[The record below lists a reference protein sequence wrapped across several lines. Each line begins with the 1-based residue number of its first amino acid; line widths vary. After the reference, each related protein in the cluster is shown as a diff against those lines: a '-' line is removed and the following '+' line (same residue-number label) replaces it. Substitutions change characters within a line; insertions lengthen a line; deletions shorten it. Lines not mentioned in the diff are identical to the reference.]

1 MTFINDDE
9 TLGIYIEESKEH
21 LETIETDLLEIERQ
35 GEDIDEELVNRVFR
49 AAHSMKGGASF
60 LGLET
65 IKELSHK
72 IENVLQMIRSFQLVP
87 NQQIVNIVLAAFDGL
102 RNLLDIPAESNDVD
116 ISEHVNALE
125 QIVEGTLN
133 EDEKQSFNDETEI
146 KHPDLSTVFVI
157 KEYDLIQARKGG
169 KNIYIAIFDLIGDI
183 ERKTKTPLDAIK
195 IFEDIGIILDIKIDI
210 LSVGDLDSENSGK
223 QLPMHVLFTSIIESD
238 LMGMLLGIDDH
249 KILIISDE
257 MLVTSD
263 EPSPDNSLSD
273 KLMQPAAPMEEPV
286 VPENTEKN
294 QPAEVPKSQP
304 QKESSPKQN
313 SPQNKTK
320 AKPSEK
326 KAESLRVSVSIL
338 EQLMNRASELVLARN
353 QLLQSVSSWDKQALT
368 NAGQR
373 IDLVTS
379 ELQETIMLTRMQ
391 PVGIIFNKFPRIVRD
406 LAQNLGKKIELE
418 MEGKDVELD
427 KTLIEGLGDPL
438 THLVRNSIDH
448 GIETPNI
455 RQSKG
460 KTKTGK
466 INLKAFYESGQVV
479 IEISDDGN
487 GMDPAVFAEKAISKG
502 LLTTEQVQ
510 GMSDKEKLDLIMLP
524 GFSTAEAVTDISG
537 RGVGMDVVKTNL
549 DEMGGK
555 IELNTEL
562 GKGSTTRIKLPLT
575 LAIIPSLLVSSSG
588 ERFAFPQVNISELIR
603 IPAAEVREKVEKIG
617 EADVLLLRGEL
628 IPLLQL
634 NNILELDRT
643 YYDFKQGLFIDE
655 RRDGLVDSRLE
666 SKKGFKNSRE
676 VVIGEPIDADQFAES
691 GELVERRSRRES
703 DVIIVVLNEGTFK
716 YGLVVNEVFD
726 TVEIVVK
733 PLGRHFKK
741 TQVYSGATI
750 MGDGHV
756 ALILDVPGIA
766 QKAELRAIIDS
777 GKVQEAQ
784 EDDKNR
790 LEEGASRQVLLMFNN
805 GRDERCAVS
814 LHQVLRVEKIQ
825 SSDIEI
831 HGGKK
836 VIQYRGGN
844 LPVYALEEVANV
856 EMLEERDDLIVII
869 FSVAGHE
876 VGLLA
881 VQPLDVSEVDIV
893 LDENT
898 LRQPGISGS
907 TIIEDAT
914 VLMIDIFEI
923 IKTLNPQWFDDRSP
937 VTKIATPESRE
948 ADAENNAYRILLV
961 EDSRFFRDQVRSF
974 IENEGYEVVEA
985 EDGQVALDYLNQ
997 NSDKISLVV
1006 TDLEMPNMDG
1016 FELTKHIKTD
1026 DRFSHLPVIALTS
1039 LAGDENLE
1047 KGSAV
1052 GIDDYQI
1059 KMDKEQLLS
1068 GIFKY
1073 LNEKNK

>member
-60 LGLET
+60 LGLDT

-72 IENVLQMIRSFQLVP
+72 IENVLQMIRSFQLAP

-102 RNLLDIPAESNDVD
+102 GNLLDQPAESNNVD
-116 ISEHVNALE
+116 ISQHVNALE
-125 QIVEGTLN
+125 KIVTGTLD
-133 EDEKQSFNDETEI
+133 EDEKKSLHDETEI
-146 KHPDLSTVFVI
+146 KHPDLQTIFFL
-157 KEYDLIQARKGG
+157 KEYDLIQAKKGG

-183 ERKTKTPLDAIK
+183 ERKTKTPLGAIK
-195 IFEDIGIILDIKIDI
+195 IFEDIGIILDIKVDI
-210 LSVGDLDSENSGK
+210 LSVGDLDSDDFGK

-238 LMGMLLGIDDH
+238 LIGTLLGVDDQN
-249 KILIISDE
+249 ILTISDE
-257 MLVTSD
+257 MTTKSED
-263 EPSPDNSLSD
+263 EPQQHSLSD
-273 KLMQPAAPMEEPV
+273 KLMESAPAMEDPVIPEKVENNEYAEPKATEPKVASAP
-286 VPENTEKN
+286 K
-294 QPAEVPKSQP
+294 PK
-304 QKESSPKQN
+304 
-313 SPQNKTK
+313 SPQNSTK
-320 AKPSEK
+320 AKFSEIK
-326 KAESLRVSVSIL
+326 TESLRVSVSIL
-338 EQLMNRASELVLARN
+338 DQLMNRASELVLARN
-353 QLLQSVSSWDKQALT
+353 QLLQALSSWDKQALT

-379 ELQETIMLTRMQ
+379 ELQETTMLTRMQ
-391 PVGIIFNKFPRIVRD
+391 PIGIIFNKFPRIVRD

-427 KTLIEGLGDPL
+427 KTIIEGLGDPL

-448 GIETPNI
+448 GVEMPDI

-460 KTKTGK
+460 KNNTGK
-466 INLKAFYESGQVV
+466 INLKAYYESGQVV

-487 GMDPAVFAEKAISKG
+487 GIDSTFISEKAISKG
-502 LLTTEQVQ
+502 LLTAEQVQ
-510 GMSDKEKLDLIMLP
+510 GMSEKEKLELIMLP
-524 GFSTAEAVTDISG
+524 GFSTAEEVTDISG

-549 DEMGGK
+549 DNMGGK
-555 IELNTEL
+555 IELLSEM
-562 GKGSTTRIKLPLT
+562 GKGTITRIKLPLT
-575 LAIIPSLLVSSSG
+575 LAIIPSLLVSSSD
-588 ERFAFPQVNISELIR
+588 ERFAFPQVNISELLR
-603 IPAAEVREKVEKIG
+603 IPANEVREKIEKIG
-617 EADVLLLRGEL
+617 DADVLLLRGEL

-634 NNILELDRT
+634 NNILDLKKT
-643 YYDFKQGLFIDE
+643 YYDVKEGVITED
-655 RRDGLVDSRLE
+655 RRDGIVDSRLDGKV
-666 SKKGFKNSRE
+666 SLNSTRQ
-676 VVIGEPIDADQFAES
+676 VVLGEEINADQYADT
-691 GELVERRSRRES
+691 GQLVERRSRRES

-716 YGLVVNEVFD
+716 YGLVVDEVFD

-733 PLGRHFKK
+733 PLGRHFNK

-766 QKAELRAIIDS
+766 QKVELRAIVDS
-777 GKVQEAQ
+777 GRSHEAS
-784 EDDKNR
+784 EDEKSG
-790 LEEGASRQVLLMFNN
+790 LEHGVSRQVLLMFNN
-805 GRDERCAVS
+805 GTDERCGVS
-814 LHQVLRVEKIQ
+814 LHQVLRVEKIHA
-825 SSDIEI
+825 SDIEI

-869 FSVAGHE
+869 FSVSGHE

-881 VQPLDVSEVDIV
+881 VQPLDVREVNIL

-898 LRQPGISGS
+898 LRQTGISGS
-907 TIIEDAT
+907 TIIDEET

-923 IKTLNPQWFDDRSP
+923 IQFLNPQWFDDRPP
-937 VTKIATPESRE
+937 VKKLGKQEEIEQIEKSDNTP
-948 ADAENNAYRILLV
+948 RILLV

-985 EDGQVALDYLNQ
+985 EDGQIALDYLDQ
-997 NSDKISLVV
+997 NPDTISLVV

-1016 FELTKHIKTD
+1016 FELTRNIKAD
-1026 DRFSHLPVIALTS
+1026 DRFSHLSVIALTS
-1039 LAGDENLE
+1039 LAGEENLE
-1047 KGSAV
+1047 KGNEV

-1059 KMDKEQLLS
+1059 KIDKEQLLN

-1073 LNEKNK
+1073 LNKQN